1 MEAYH
6 ISGVSSLS
14 HTALTFIEE
23 RADETSERSS
33 S

>member
-6 ISGVSSLS
+6 SSGVSSFS

-23 RADETSERSS
+23 RADDTTERSS